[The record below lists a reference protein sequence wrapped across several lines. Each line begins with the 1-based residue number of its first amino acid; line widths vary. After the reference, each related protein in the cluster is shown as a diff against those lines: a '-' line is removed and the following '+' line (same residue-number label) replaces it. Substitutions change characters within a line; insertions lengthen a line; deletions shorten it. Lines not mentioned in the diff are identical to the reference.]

1 MKNTFF
7 KIGDLVEQKHLY
19 DAHSSPYK
27 TVGIVTKIRRL
38 KANDVE
44 ASDCQAVQVFWAEYG
59 QFWTTSLR
67 LKRVASAELNA

>member
-1 MKNTFF
+1 MKNIFF
-7 KIGDLVEQKHLY
+7 KIGDLVEESHI
-19 DAHSSPYK
+19 DAHNSPYK

-59 QFWTTSLR
+59 QYWTTSLR

>member
-1 MKNTFF
+1 MENTFF
-7 KIGDLVEQKHLY
+7 KIGDLVEESHI

-27 TVGIVTKIRRL
+27 TVGVVTKIRRL
-38 KANDVE
+38 KANDVD

-67 LKRVASAELNA
+67 LKRVASAEINA